1 MAGKNKKFP
10 STRNGG
16 NSNAIGLDKG
26 SGDETTI
33 VEILPNPEPEF
44 LKGLPKHKKVK
55 VGIQRLNVRV
65 GPSLNARILD
75 VAKQDDIFEVTNS
88 HMEWYSVKIDPSL
101 GQSVG
106 YLLAKFVEEVDQD
119 DE

>member
-1 MAGKNKKFP
+1 MSGKNKKFP
-10 STRNGG
+10 TTRNGN

-44 LKGLPKHKKVK
+44 LKDIPKHKKVK

-65 GPSLNARILD
+65 GPSLNARILY
-75 VAKQDDIFEVTNS
+75 VAKQDDILEVTKS
-88 HMEWYSVKIDPSL
+88 VFEWYSVKVDPSY
-101 GQSVG
+101 GQSEG
-106 YLLAKFVEEVDQD
+106 YLLAKFVEEVVQD
-119 DE
+119 DN